1 MTIYT
6 IGFTRKSAR
15 TFFSLLKDAGVRQ
28 LLDIRL
34 NNLSQLAGYTKRD
47 DLAFFCESLGI
58 GYRHLP
64 ELAPTQPMLDAAR
77 RSGGWDQYEREF
89 IALIRGRRIEDLPR
103 ELFDN
108 ACLLCSEP
116 TPEHCH
122 RRLVAEYLHHQWTG
136 MSIHHL

>member
-15 TFFSLLKDAGVRQ
+15 TFFTLLKDAGVRR

-47 DLAFFCESLGI
+47 DLAFFCESMGLE
-58 GYRHLP
+58 YRHLT
-64 ELAPTQPMLDAAR
+64 ELAPTQPMLDASR
-77 RSGGWDQYEREF
+77 QGGGWAQYEREF
-89 IALIRGRRIEDLPR
+89 LALMRSRRIEELPR
-103 ELFDN
+103 DLFAG

-122 RRLVAEYLHHQWTG
+122 RRVVADYLASRWPAV
-136 MSIHHL
+136 SIHHL